1 VSEPIDPAAVLGA
14 APSLTGPELVANADI
29 PRPLADALWQ
39 ALGFP
44 YLGDQTR
51 AFTSAD
57 AAALQACRAL
67 LERGI
72 VDERGL
78 IRTARQLGRAMAGL
92 AEDQVATTLEAV
104 ARGVLDDLTSLLE
117 PMEQLQRH
125 VWRRHLLATLERT
138 GAHPEATAMAIAVG
152 FTDLVSF
159 TARSR
164 ELSPAAL
171 DDLLDAFEQHTQAEV
186 VEAGG
191 RVVKTL
197 GDEVMW
203 AVDDPGAAA
212 MIALAAASDTVRTG
226 VAYGPTLARGGD
238 HFGPTVNVAARL
250 TGLARPGTV
259 LIDLGMDGQLAGDRR
274 FRLRRLR
281 PTSVRGYEHLRAT
294 VLRAPAPNGDG

>member
-1 VSEPIDPAAVLGA
+1 VPEPIDPAAVLGA
-14 APSLTGPELVANADI
+14 APSMTGPELVASAQI

-44 YLGDQTR
+44 HLGDDSR
-51 AFTSAD
+51 AFTTAD
-57 AAALQACRAL
+57 AAALQAAAAML
-67 LERGI
+67 AAGI

-104 ARGVLDDLTSLLE
+104 SRGVLDDVTSLLE
-117 PMEQLQRH
+117 PMEQLHRH
-125 VWRRHLLATLERT
+125 IWRRHLFATLERVV
-138 GAHPEATAMAIAVG
+138 ARPDASWAPVAVG
-152 FTDLVSF
+152 FTDLAGF

-164 ELSPAAL
+164 ELSAEAL
-171 DDLLDAFEQHTQAEV
+171 DDVLDGFEQDTQAAV
-186 VEAGG
+186 VERGG

-203 AVDDPGAAA
+203 VADDPTAAA
-212 MIALAAASDTVRTG
+212 AIALSIASDAVRTG

-250 TGLARPGTV
+250 TGLAHPGAV
-259 LIDLGMDGQLAGDRR
+259 LIDVGMDRELIGDRR

-294 VLRAPAPNGDG
+294 VLRPATS